1 MKIDLSENEIRIIKR
16 ALSNRVQDLSYYSRE
31 CESKGQ
37 RACMV
42 EFAEMAN
49 ECDAVLNKFEKND
62 E

>member
-1 MKIDLSENEIRIIKR
+1 MKFDLSENEVRIIKR

-49 ECDAVLNKFEKND
+49 ECQEVLDKFDKE
-62 E
+62 